1 MLAGRT
7 AAADDEL
14 EAVPVEWCRIA
25 PHTLRDMRRA
35 PLPRWGGDVVVDAAT
50 DSLRGLLL
58 ALPAWHVAEPGT
70 LAPIDP
76 VIVPYKAL
84 VIHLEKTFFEK
95 LANQGR
101 MWAGARAHLRAAL
114 AARAPGRRSGV
125 RPLGPAPVGSRVMR
139 ASRPAVFE
147 SILNFQDAKSQART
161 RHARA

>member
-101 MWAGARAHLRAAL
+101 IWAGARAHLRAAHR
-114 AARAPGRRSGV
+114 RAPGRRSAATRSGSG
-125 RPLGPAPVGSRVMR
+125 RLARDARQSASRV
-139 ASRPAVFE
+139 
-147 SILNFQDAKSQART
+147 
-161 RHARA
+161 